1 MKENSKLKILFASAE
16 VSPFAKTGGLA
27 DVAGSLPSALKEMG
41 CDVRIA
47 MPRYR
52 QIDFPMEYETD
63 FSVDLGAAKKTCI
76 VRKSQ
81 TGSEENDLPVYFI
94 DSYDYYDRD
103 GIYCFYDDADRFAF
117 FCISMLEM
125 LPAVNFKPDIIHC
138 NDWHTGPV
146 CMLLEEKYKNR
157 EFYSGMSTVYTIH
170 NLKYQGNFPRE
181 VFGLFNLDENAF
193 NADKSEFYGM
203 FSFMKSGLM
212 YASKINTV
220 SAVYAKEIQ
229 TPEYGEGM
237 DGILKSR
244 ATDLFGILNGIGYS
258 QFNPGTDPNILENY
272 TADTFEKKYENKKM
286 LQKELGLPMRDLPV
300 AGIVSRLSG
309 QKGLDL
315 ILEKSEEMM
324 KEDMQFVLLGTGDP
338 YYENEFTRLSER
350 HPCQAAVKIGFDAVL
365 AQKIYAGCDMFLM
378 PSRFEPC
385 GLGQLISF
393 RYGTIPVVR
402 ATGGLAETVTDYDTD
417 NERGNGFSFTGFSSE
432 ELMDALKRAL
442 DLYSGDKSSWKELAQ
457 RVMKQ
462 DYSWQKSALRYI
474 DLYRLAA
481 QGR

>member
-1 MKENSKLKILFASAE
+1 MKDNCRLKILFASAE

-27 DVAGSLPSALKEMG
+27 DVAGSLPSALKAMG
-41 CDVRIA
+41 CDVRVA

-63 FSVDLGAAKKTCI
+63 FSMYLGAAKKTCI
-76 VRKSQ
+76 VRKSL
-81 TGSEENDLPVYFI
+81 TGSESDLPVYFI
-94 DSYDYYDRD
+94 DSYDYFDRD

-146 CMLLEEKYKNR
+146 CMLLNEKYRNE
-157 EFYSGMSTVYTIH
+157 EFYSGMSTIYTIH

-181 VFGLFNLDENAF
+181 VFDLFNLDKSIF
-193 NADKSEFYGM
+193 NPDKSEFYGM
-203 FSFMKSGLM
+203 FSFMKSGLV
-212 YASKINTV
+212 YAGKINTV

-244 ATDLFGILNGIGYS
+244 ATDLFGILNGISYS
-258 QFNPGTDPNILENY
+258 QFNPGTDPNVFENY
-272 TADTFEKKYENKKM
+272 TADTFEKKYENKKL
-286 LQKELGLPMRDLPV
+286 LQKELGLPVRNLPV

-338 YYENEFTRLSER
+338 YYENEFTRLCER
-350 HPCQAAVKIGFDAVL
+350 YPDKAAVRIGFDAVL

-402 ATGGLAETVTDYDTD
+402 ATGGLAETVKDYDTD
-417 NERGNGFSFTGFSSE
+417 NERGNGFTFTGFSSE

-442 DLYSGDKSSWKELAQ
+442 NLYSKDKTAWKELAQ
-457 RVMKQ
+457 RVMKP
-462 DYSWQKSALRYI
+462 DYSWQRSALRYI